1 MPIMPDPPD
10 VAELVRSRRTIHS
23 FRPDRPP
30 DQQIEDAIAV
40 AQWAPNH
47 HRTEPWH
54 FFLLGEEA
62 IGRIIDVNARLVA
75 DRKGH
80 AAGAAKRRRW
90 STIPGWLVVT
100 CSRSDDELRQEED
113 YAACCCAVQNL
124 SLVLWSRGIGLKWT
138 TGQVTR
144 HQELFHLL
152 NIDPEQQKSVGIFWY
167 GYPSEVPVQN
177 RKTLDQILTRIP

>member
-1 MPIMPDPPD
+1 MMPDPSD

-30 DQQIEDAIAV
+30 DEQVEDAIAT

-54 FFLLGEEA
+54 FFLLGEQA
-62 IGRIIDVNARLVA
+62 IARIIEINAQLVA
-75 DRKGH
+75 DRKGQE
-80 AAGAAKRRRW
+80 AGAAKRKRW
-90 STIPGWLVVT
+90 SMIPGWLVVT
-100 CSRSDDELRQEED
+100 CRRSGEPLRQEED

-124 SLVLWSRGIGLKWT
+124 ALVLWSRGIGLKWT

-144 HQELFHLL
+144 HRELFELL
-152 NIDPEQQKSVGIFWY
+152 DIDPEQNKSVGIFWY
-167 GYPSEVPVQN
+167 GYPAEVPVQD
-177 RKTLDQILTRIP
+177 RKAVNQILTWIP